1 MRSFIVK
8 AAIAAILA
16 SIPLSVSYAGD
27 PAPYMDDRPRA
38 HYPSELSPSQASP
51 SRSFGLANPLISRSD
66 RLATI
71 ESELGQAMQRAN
83 VGRRNGD
90 LTPSEAAFVRRE
102 HAAVRREAADV
113 ARQNGGQIPIAS
125 YAMLQRRVSDLN
137 RTIHR
142 YETN

>member
-8 AAIAAILA
+8 AAIAATLA

-27 PAPYMDDRPRA
+27 SAPYMADRPTA
-38 HYPSELSPSQASP
+38 HPPSELSP
-51 SRSFGLANPLISRSD
+51 SRSFGLANPLVSRSD

-83 VGRRNGD
+83 VGRRNGN

-102 HAAVRREAADV
+102 HAAVRSEAADV